1 MYENKKTLK
10 DLDLNNKKVIV
21 RFDFNVPIKDG
32 VVTDDKRIVAAIPT
46 IKYLFDKNCCIVG
59 LSHLSRIKTL
69 DDIKSNK
76 KSLAPV
82 AKKLQELLPNNK
94 VIFEPSLDYSTI
106 KQKASQLQSGQILL
120 LENTRYYD
128 VDDKNTVV
136 KFESKNNSDLAKFWA
151 SLADCFVNDAFGTVH
166 RAHASNVGI
175 AQNIKDS
182 CIGFLIEKEINSISQ
197 AIENPKH
204 PYMAILG
211 GAKVSDKIKVISNL
225 LPKVDKILICGG
237 MAYTFLAAQGYDVGK
252 SICEL
257 EMYDFA
263 KEILEKGKDKIL
275 LTTDAYCNN
284 EFVDTP
290 GKLINIQDGFK
301 NLEGLDIGE
310 QTIKLFDQTL
320 DSAKTVVWNG
330 PCGVF
335 EFKNYQKGTNCLAKK
350 LAEITTKGCYTLIGG
365 GDSAAAIKQLGY
377 KEEDYSFI
385 STGGGAC
392 LSLIEGSPLPGIEA
406 IADRR

>member
-1 MYENKKTLK
+1 MYENKKTLN

-32 VVTDDKRIVAAIPT
+32 IVMNDKRIVAAIPT
-46 IKYLFDKNCCIVG
+46 IKYLLDKKCCIIG
-59 LSHLSRIKTL
+59 LSHLSRIKTF

-76 KSLAPV
+76 KTLAPV

-94 VIFEPSLDYSTI
+94 VIFEPSLDYSII
-106 KQKASQLQSGQILL
+106 KQKANQLQSGEVLL

-128 VDDKNTVV
+128 VDDKNNVV
-136 KFESKNNSDLAKFWA
+136 KLESKNDSNLAKFWA

-204 PYMAILG
+204 PYIAILG
-211 GAKVSDKIKVISNL
+211 GAKVSDKIKVINNL

-237 MAYTFLAAQGYDVGK
+237 MAYTFLAAEGYDVGK
-252 SICEL
+252 SICEPEL
-257 EMYDFA
+257 YEFA
-263 KEILEKGKDKIL
+263 KEMLAKGKDKIV
-275 LTTDAYCNN
+275 LTMDAYCNN
-284 EFVDTP
+284 EFADTP
-290 GKLINIQDGFK
+290 GKLLNIQDGFK

-310 QTIKLFDQTL
+310 QTIKLFNEIL

-335 EFKNYQKGTNCLAKK
+335 EFKNYQKGTNYIAKK
-350 LAEITTKGCYTLIGG
+350 LAQVTNKGCYTLVGG
-365 GDSAAAIKQLGY
+365 GDSAAAIEQLGY
-377 KEEDYSFI
+377 KEENYSFI

-392 LSLIEGSPLPGIEA
+392 LALIEGTPLPGIES
-406 IADRR
+406 ITNRR

>member
-1 MYENKKTLK
+1 
-10 DLDLNNKKVIV
+10 
-21 RFDFNVPIKDG
+21 
-32 VVTDDKRIVAAIPT
+32 
-46 IKYLFDKNCCIVG
+46 
-59 LSHLSRIKTL
+59 
-69 DDIKSNK
+69 
-76 KSLAPV
+76 
-82 AKKLQELLPNNK
+82 
-94 VIFEPSLDYSTI
+94 
-106 KQKASQLQSGQILL
+106 
-120 LENTRYYD
+120 
-128 VDDKNTVV
+128 
-136 KFESKNNSDLAKFWA
+136 
-151 SLADCFVNDAFGTVH
+151 
-166 RAHASNVGI
+166 
-175 AQNIKDS
+175 
-182 CIGFLIEKEINSISQ
+182 
-197 AIENPKH
+197 
-204 PYMAILG
+204 MAILG